1 MDFVLMGV
9 PRHLA
14 QDVADLIANETVSVS
29 GNPGMQLINGWTE
42 ETVRRAYRESKDN
55 MRKLLEHLAA
65 HPDQEFGT
73 PEIAAAIGVP
83 DWNSIAG
90 MLGPFTRRYQGRYK
104 MSLPPWIQRTD
115 SDDRDHLKMPGDLAA
130 IVRDEAGI

>member
-1 MDFVLMGV
+1 MDLVLMGI

-14 QDVADLIANETVSVS
+14 QEVADVIASDTVSIDT
-29 GNPGMQLINGWTE
+29 GAAATLTNGWTE
-42 ETVRRAYRESKDN
+42 ERLRRAYRESKDN

-73 PEIAAAIGVP
+73 PEIADAIGAP

-90 MLGPFTRRYQGRYK
+90 MLGPFTRRYKGRYR
-104 MSLPPWIQRTD
+104 MGMPPWVKRTD
-115 SDDRDHLKMPGDLAA
+115 SADRDHLRMPADAAA